1 MTTNA
6 GKYNLYYESSKP
18 LYSEQEVR
26 EINKILN
33 ECDLRREDQ
42 TAPASGANK
51 KSKVSVVTWS
61 EVKEHLKKMET
72 FIYDANKNHFHYDII
87 PIHDT
92 HHVNI
97 NDYNK
102 KESYDWH
109 IDCNHYPSQYDLKL
123 TCLVNMSTEK
133 YKGGLLF
140 LSGMRKIDSDNFN
153 KEFGQPGAAVIF
165 TSYRQH
171 KVTPI
176 TKGTRRTISYWVQG
190 PAWI

>member
-6 GKYNLYYESSKP
+6 GKYNLYYKSSKP

-133 YKGGLLF
+133 YKGGDLVLF
-140 LSGMRKIDSDNFN
+140 NVEDKASKIIKENFS
-153 KEFGQPGAAVIF
+153 QPGYALIF
-165 TSYRQH
+165 TSTHFH
-171 KVTPI
+171 KVKPI
-176 TKGTRRTISYWVQG
+176 TKGVRRTLSYWAKG
-190 PAWI
+190 PLWR